1 MLFGRLGVGDVS
13 TSKKTYVSF
22 RTSRTSRTDGT
33 NLFHSFD
40 AWRMSKV
47 TLKITKK
54 KNKTKREMKNDK
66 SSR

>member
-1 MLFGRLGVGDVS
+1 MMLFGRLSVGDVS

-22 RTSRTSRTDGT
+22 RTSPTDGT

-47 TLKITKK
+47 TLKIKK
-54 KNKTKREMKNDK
+54 KEQNKTRN
-66 SSR
+66 